1 MSRASAAEREA
12 ERNETRDPAQELRSA
27 LWLPVAIRRV
37 ALGPGSRCARPG
49 HERAQSRRAKRTVA
63 RSRIHDVKQR
73 SVVRSRGAFV
83 RPGSSL
89 FLSRP
94 PQRGVG
100 GAPTGA
106 LCLFVARV
114 RRDHSAPRRGA
125 ARPMTRDAR
134 LSALHRGDFRPGPRF
149 HLRHCLR
156 IRAAS
161 SSQPGRRAWR
171 AVSRTSRVRGYEPR
185 PQDATPRSAFR
196 IVSGD
201 APHERGCESYTI
213 NPLRSQVNIF
223 VS

>member
-1 MSRASAAEREA
+1 MSRASAERRSRAERDPGP
-12 ERNETRDPAQELRSA
+12 EREKSRSA

-63 RSRIHDVKQR
+63 RAAFTMSNSAVLFVPAVHLCARVLAFPFASTATRGGR
-73 SVVRSRGAFV
+73 SADRRTMSV
-83 RPGSSL
+83 
-89 FLSRP
+89 
-94 PQRGVG
+94 
-100 GAPTGA
+100 
-106 LCLFVARV
+106 VARV

-201 APHERGCESYTI
+201 APHERGWRTPYYRPVT
-213 NPLRSQVNIF
+213 
-223 VS
+223 